1 MLYLYVIHF
10 KNIFQNDNL
19 MRKLNLK
26 EEEILNLRERL
37 KYTEK
42 SNVSETQQQSVSFKV
57 NLMYN
62 FICVGK

>member
-1 MLYLYVIHF
+1 
-10 KNIFQNDNL
+10 